1 MENAAKALLIAGGIL
16 IALVI
21 ISTGI
26 IVYTRTRDL
35 HEYESAAR
43 EEEQVRKFNQEYT
56 AYDKKELRGIEII
69 TITNKAINNNVQN
82 PENPITIEVRINRT
96 DILDGLQP
104 NNYIFTGSALN
115 TYNNLKQNETSFKLF
130 KEQRFFKCVS
140 NQTEFE
146 NENGIIS
153 KMVFE
158 EIEIE
163 ARGE

>member
-21 ISTGI
+21 ISTGL

-35 HEYESAAR
+35 QQYESATKEA
-43 EEEQVRKFNQEYT
+43 EQVRKFNQEYT

-82 PENPITIEVRINRT
+82 PENPIIIEVRINRT

-115 TYNNLKQNETSFKLF
+115 TYNNLKQNKTSFKLF

-140 NQTEFE
+140 NQTKFE

-163 ARGE
+163 TRGE

>member
-21 ISTGI
+21 ISTGL
-26 IVYTRTRDL
+26 IVYTKTREL
-35 HEYESAAR
+35 QEQESTIR
-43 EEEQVRKFNQEYT
+43 ETEQVSKFNREYT

-69 TITNKAINNNVQN
+69 TITNKAINNNIQN
-82 PENPITIEVRINRT
+82 PENPITIEVRINRD

-104 NNYIFTGSALN
+104 NNYVFTGSALN
-115 TYNNLKQNETSFKLF
+115 TYHNLKQNETSFKLF

-140 NQTEFE
+140 NQTEFK

-163 ARGE
+163 SRGE

>member
-16 IALVI
+16 IALII

-35 HEYESAAR
+35 EEYESAAR

-69 TITNKAINNNVQN
+69 TITNKAINNNIQN
-82 PENPITIEVRINRT
+82 PETPITIEVRINRT

-104 NNYIFTGSALN
+104 NNYNFTGSAIN

-146 NENGIIS
+146 NQNGIIS
-153 KMVFE
+153 QMVFE
-158 EIEIE
+158 EIELE
-163 ARGE
+163 PRGE

>member
-69 TITNKAINNNVQN
+69 TITNKAINNNIQN
-82 PENPITIEVRINRT
+82 PETPITIEVRINRT

-104 NNYIFTGSALN
+104 GNYIFTGSALN

-146 NENGIIS
+146 NQNGIIS
-153 KMVFE
+153 QMVFE
-158 EIEIE
+158 EIELE
-163 ARGE
+163 TRGE

>member
-1 MENAAKALLIAGGIL
+1 METAERRREILKLLC
-16 IALVI
+16 
-21 ISTGI
+21 
-26 IVYTRTRDL
+26 RRR
-35 HEYESAAR
+35 YE
-43 EEEQVRKFNQEYT
+43 K
-56 AYDKKELRGIEII
+56 I
-69 TITNKAINNNVQN
+69 
-82 PENPITIEVRINRT
+82 ENPITIEVRINRT

-140 NQTEFE
+140 NQTKFE

-163 ARGE
+163 TRGE

>member
-21 ISTGI
+21 ISTGL
-26 IVYTRTRDL
+26 IVYTKTREL
-35 HEYESAAR
+35 QEQESTIR
-43 EEEQVRKFNQEYT
+43 ETEQVSKFNREYT

-140 NQTEFE
+140 NQTKFK

-163 ARGE
+163 SRGE